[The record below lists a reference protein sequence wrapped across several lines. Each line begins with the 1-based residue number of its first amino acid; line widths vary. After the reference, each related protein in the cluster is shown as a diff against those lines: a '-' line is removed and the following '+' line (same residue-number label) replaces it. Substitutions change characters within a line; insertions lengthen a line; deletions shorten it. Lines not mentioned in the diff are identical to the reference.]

1 MDGGKIVAIDDASAV
16 DHEMDGGEFV
26 CPAFIDSHVHLL
38 LGGRALSH
46 AHLAGVS
53 SREEFENVIRA
64 KHESL
69 PSDAWLEA
77 SGWDQGNWQEHSQRN
92 AQMDAQMNAPT
103 QTQSQTPTQIHTQKI
118 SNHGMPDH
126 TWLASCGNRPAI
138 AWRMDQHVCLLAEQL
153 CATRRA
159 IQLDYCWNKPRGN

>member
-1 MDGGKIVAIDDASAV
+1 MSRTRITAKTIWTGDATRPFAKSITMDGGKIVAIDDASAV

-53 SREEFENVIRA
+53 SREEFESVIRA

-69 PSDAWLEA
+69 PNDVWLLT
-77 SGWDQGNWQEHSQRN
+77 S
-92 AQMDAQMNAPT
+92 
-103 QTQSQTPTQIHTQKI
+103 
-118 SNHGMPDH
+118 
-126 TWLASCGNRPAI
+126 
-138 AWRMDQHVCLLAEQL
+138 VF
-153 CATRRA
+153 
-159 IQLDYCWNKPRGN
+159 